1 MSVELPGEHTRLRR
15 LPEKA
20 RYDEATL
27 YAILDEAPYCHVC
40 ATVDGLASALA
51 TLHAREGSTLYL
63 HGSQSNAL
71 LRATLA
77 QERTVATATIY
88 DGLRL
93 ARSGFESSV
102 AYRSA
107 VVVGPCREISDL
119 DEKRRVLDLLVDHA
133 LAGRSREVR
142 PATQRELRLT
152 LVVALT
158 IDEGA
163 GKVSD
168 GPTDDD
174 EDDLALEVWGGLVPA
189 RLVYGEPVGDGRGAM
204 ADGRVTLPASLRRL
218 GGARD

>member
-1 MSVELPGEHTRLRR
+1 MSVELPGERTRLRR

-27 YAILDEAPYCHVC
+27 HAVLDEAPFVHVC

-51 TLHAREGSTLYL
+51 TLHVREASTLYL

-71 LRATLA
+71 LRAALA
-77 QERTVATATIY
+77 QERAVVTATIY

-102 AYRSA
+102 AYRS
-107 VVVGPCREISDL
+107 VVAIGPCREVDDL

-133 LAGRSREVR
+133 LPGRASEVR
-142 PATQRELRLT
+142 PATERELRLT
-152 LVVALT
+152 LVVALA
-158 IDEGA
+158 IVEA
-163 GKVSD
+163 SVKVSE

-189 RLVYGEPVGDGRGAM
+189 RLVYDAPVGDGRGAM
-204 ADGRVTLPASLRRL
+204 ATGAVPLPASLRRL
-218 GGARD
+218 GATRD